1 MKNLCVVK
9 TYYVYIVTNKRN
21 TVFYTG
27 VTNNLERRMWEH
39 KDKKTPGFTAKYN
52 INKLIYYEIF
62 SNPEDAIT
70 AEKKIKGWTRAKKL
84 RLVQEMNPTLTDL
97 TRDSSLCSE

>member
-1 MKNLCVVK
+1 
-9 TYYVYIVTNKRN
+9 
-21 TVFYTG
+21 
-27 VTNNLERRMWEH
+27 MWEH